1 MDKEELDRNIR
12 RLLKELQTEVKEG
25 AIRSRQ
31 DQWDLFN
38 PFFGHKCSRD
48 LRMAAT
54 INDFKQDIRDSYNRC
69 GVLLIISANDW
80 KRVSLIFVF

>member
-1 MDKEELDRNIR
+1 M
-12 RLLKELQTEVKEG
+12 RLYKELQADVKEN
-25 AIRSRQ
+25 AIRGRQ

-38 PFFGHKCSRD
+38 PFYGHKCSRD

-80 KRVSLIFVF
+80 KRVSYERSSS